1 LNRNSVNWKGY
12 IPAITTPFLENGEID
27 WEGWEKLLSWLIDE
41 GMHGLVING
50 TTGEWFSQSVDEQKE
65 LFKRTAELVQ
75 GKIPV
80 IAGCTAYTPGQVV
93 DLAKTA
99 LDVGLSGILVA
110 PSPYIV
116 PNHEEI
122 VEHYRFI
129 SDHVEIPI
137 CIYNWP
143 RGTNV
148 DLTTETVVELSKIKN
163 VVAIKNSTPDM
174 NNFISTFFA
183 VKEEIRYFGFP
194 MNELGVSLIVE
205 HGGDGTMGAGAVLG
219 ADHPNFY
226 NYLWNGDIETALK
239 YGKRDQF
246 LFNSWFNNDF
256 SAKYGS
262 PQAIMKAALNLKG
275 LPGGFPRSPILPLS
289 EDQIIKVKQVLA
301 QVEGDA
307 AE

>member
-246 LFNSWFNNDF
+246 LFNS
-256 SAKYGS
+256 
-262 PQAIMKAALNLKG
+262 
-275 LPGGFPRSPILPLS
+275 
-289 EDQIIKVKQVLA
+289 
-301 QVEGDA
+301 
-307 AE
+307 